1 MLATRITPGVMFNME
16 WGTVI
21 LTSFIVVAGVAG
33 VIFYLKKREKQSLS
47 SSVEEAISK
56 AFPKALS
63 EATDHLVKMA
73 DQKLRAE
80 KQDIKTDLG
89 NKKELFEELVKRL
102 HQELQN
108 ANKDLLKAEKD
119 RIGSFGALKQELKS
133 NQEMIGQLKTTTE
146 SLRKVLDN
154 NQLRGQFGEQV
165 AEDLLKMSGFVR
177 GVDYAFN
184 KEQKGSETR
193 PDFTIYLP
201 NKVKINV
208 DSKFPYSNL
217 QKTIEAGSAGE
228 KKEYLKKFQRDIKAK
243 VKQVTSRDYIN
254 PDDNTVDFVILFIPN
269 EMIFSYIYDK
279 MNDLWSE
286 AMREKVVFA
295 GPFSFTAT
303 LRLVRQAYDNF
314 KYQKNIRQIIT
325 NIKNFEKE
333 FGKYNEEFKKVG
345 ERITQLS
352 NQFEKVNTT
361 RTTQLLRTIDKVKLE
376 EGKEQPPLLE

>member
-1 MLATRITPGVMFNME
+1 MDWSSIIFTSLL
-16 WGTVI
+16 VI
-21 LTSFIVVAGVAG
+21 FGVA
-33 VIFYLKKREKQSLS
+33 VFVYYLRQKEKQGVET
-47 SSVEEAISK
+47 SVTEAISK

-63 EATDHLVKMA
+63 EATDHLVKLA
-73 DQKLRAE
+73 DQKLKAE
-80 KQDIKTDLG
+80 KQDIKTDLS

-102 HQELQN
+102 YQELEN

-119 RIGSFGALKQELKS
+119 RIGSFSALKQELQS
-133 NQEMIGQLKTTTE
+133 NQELINELKITTD

-165 AEDLLKMSGFVR
+165 AEDLLKMSGFVK

-201 NKVKINV
+201 NQVKINV
-208 DSKFPYSNL
+208 DSKFPYNNL
-217 QKTIEAGSAGE
+217 QKTIEAKSQGE
-228 KKEYLKKFQRDIKAK
+228 KKEYLKKFQQDIKAK

-279 MNDLWSE
+279 MNELWTT

-295 GPFSFTAT
+295 GPFSFTAI

-314 KYQKNIRQIIT
+314 KYQKNIRQIIV

-333 FGKYNEEFKKVG
+333 FAKYNQEFEKVG
-345 ERITQLS
+345 ERIIQLS
-352 NQFEKVNTT
+352 NQYEKVNTT
-361 RTTQLLRTIDKVKLE
+361 RTRQLLRTIDKVRLE
-376 EGKEQPPLLE
+376 EEPQSKLLE